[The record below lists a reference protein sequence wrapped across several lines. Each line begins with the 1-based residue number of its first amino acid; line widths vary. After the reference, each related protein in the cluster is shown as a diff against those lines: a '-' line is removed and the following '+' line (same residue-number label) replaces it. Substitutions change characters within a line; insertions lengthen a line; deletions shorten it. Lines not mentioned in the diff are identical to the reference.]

1 MTQETIGKNIRKAR
15 RERDMTQDALAERLA
30 VTESA
35 VSQWESGRT
44 VPDLMTVPAL
54 CAVLGVT
61 SDWLLGVDAEK
72 RQEEIDK
79 ITSRAVA
86 LKSRGHDDEA
96 AALPE
101 EGLKQYPNEEAL
113 IDRLL
118 YCAFDDTD
126 RVIELGEWI
135 LKNST
140 DEVHRRD
147 AIPDDGCALN
157 FTLLIYDRERAL
169 LFVYELD
176 T

>member
-1 MTQETIGKNIRKAR
+1 MTQDTIGKNIRKAR

-86 LKSRGHDDEA
+86 LKSRGHEDEA
-96 AALPE
+96 AALLE
-101 EGLKQYPNEEAL
+101 EGLKQYPYEEKQ
-113 IDRLL
+113 I
-118 YCAFDDTD
+118 
-126 RVIELGEWI
+126 G
-135 LKNST
+135 
-140 DEVHRRD
+140 
-147 AIPDDGCALN
+147 
-157 FTLLIYDRERAL
+157 RAH
-169 LFVYELD
+169 V
-176 T
+176 